1 MPAAM
6 RRLSVANILTIL
18 AKMPISRASIA
29 FSRTT
34 GTAVDGLV
42 VWFFRHQDQQQ
53 QKPTGK
59 PADPVSQ

>member
-1 MPAAM
+1 P
-6 RRLSVANILTIL
+6 VANILTIL
-18 AKMPISRASIA
+18 AKMPNLAA
-29 FSRTT
+29 FFRLSRTT

-53 QKPTGK
+53 QNPTGK